1 MTAQE
6 LEEAIKS
13 ATVGQSIT
21 YYTGDLAL
29 ARAMGCRVA
38 EGIALA
44 AQAFHERGDVR
55 LFQKRLAP
63 NSYRYIAIRVGR

>member
-6 LEEAIKS
+6 LQATINS
-13 ATVGQSIT
+13 AAVGQSVA

-38 EGIALA
+38 EGIALVA
-44 AQAFHERGDVR
+44 WALHERGDVR
-55 LFQKRLAP
+55 LFQRRLAP
-63 NSYRYIAIRVGR
+63 NSYQYLAIRVER